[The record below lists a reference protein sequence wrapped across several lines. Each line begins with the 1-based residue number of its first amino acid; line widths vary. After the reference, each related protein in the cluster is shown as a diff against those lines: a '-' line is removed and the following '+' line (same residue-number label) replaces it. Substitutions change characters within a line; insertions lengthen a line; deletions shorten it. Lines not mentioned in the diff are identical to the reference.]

1 MKKLILW
8 LVLLCASHACLA
20 LAPYVH
26 AAKLAEAELLTQ
38 LALIEKKLTAEGFTV
53 IGRHAPKGLPGRA
66 SLVVTD
72 RAVLESIRAIGGSAI
87 IAAGIRVG
95 VQTDGTVSYMNPDYW
110 YRAYLRGQFKSAQQ
124 AVQSVQLRLA
134 KALGEGRTFG
144 GDVPEGELANYRYML
159 GMERFD
165 SGNAELGSHA
175 SFEEALKAVQEGLA
189 KGVGNTSRVYELIM
203 PEQKIAV
210 FGVAMNDPAVGEAW
224 WVNKIGSDQ
233 MAGLP
238 YEMFIVGNKVYAPYA
253 RYRIALAWPALGMG
267 QFMGIINAPES
278 IRATLTGLAGGAAH
292 NN

>member
-1 MKKLILW
+1 
-8 LVLLCASHACLA
+8 
-20 LAPYVH
+20 
-26 AAKLAEAELLTQ
+26 
-38 LALIEKKLTAEGFTV
+38 
-53 IGRHAPKGLPGRA
+53 
-66 SLVVTD
+66 
-72 RAVLESIRAIGGSAI
+72 
-87 IAAGIRVG
+87 
-95 VQTDGTVSYMNPDYW
+95 
-110 YRAYLRGQFKSAQQ
+110 
-124 AVQSVQLRLA
+124 
-134 KALGEGRTFG
+134 
-144 GDVPEGELANYRYML
+144 
-159 GMERFD
+159 MERFD